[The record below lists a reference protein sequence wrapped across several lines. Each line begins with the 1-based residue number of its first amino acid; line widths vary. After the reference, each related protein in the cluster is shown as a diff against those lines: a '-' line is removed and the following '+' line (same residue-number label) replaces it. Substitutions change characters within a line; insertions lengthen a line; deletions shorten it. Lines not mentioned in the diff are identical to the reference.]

1 MIFKSIP
8 FWSTLIIII
17 FLNLTNQK
25 DNTKIR
31 ILIWDTPSISLGN
44 YLALSTGTGFIL
56 SYIITTN
63 ISKIRESKI
72 NNKFK
77 YKSSES
83 NEKPINYSDLIE
95 EQPYENTL
103 IERDIKDPS
112 PTINANYRV
121 IGKINKNT
129 TSFNSNNK
137 EVYNSSD
144 YINESNDLYYE
155 EETNYKYDNPNK
167 LEIED
172 WNDNAYESW

>member
-1 MIFKSIP
+1 MKINMLVKSIP

-44 YLALSTGTGFIL
+44 YLAISTGTGFIL

-77 YKSSES
+77 YKSIES

-95 EQPYENTL
+95 
-103 IERDIKDPS
+103 
-112 PTINANYRV
+112 
-121 IGKINKNT
+121 
-129 TSFNSNNK
+129 
-137 EVYNSSD
+137 
-144 YINESNDLYYE
+144 
-155 EETNYKYDNPNK
+155 
-167 LEIED
+167 
-172 WNDNAYESW
+172 